1 MMEEPATW
9 EKVLA
14 AILIAGL
21 IFWMWPSVKAAM
33 ARSRE
38 APKDWRGALLPL
50 GAVVMFV
57 IFLIAM
63 V

>member
-1 MMEEPATW
+1 MEEPATW
-9 EKVLA
+9 EKILG
-14 AILIAGL
+14 AILVAGL
-21 IFWMWPSVKAAM
+21 LFFMWPGVKAAM

-38 APKDWRGALLPL
+38 APKDWNGMLIPL
-50 GAVVMFV
+50 GAVVLFV